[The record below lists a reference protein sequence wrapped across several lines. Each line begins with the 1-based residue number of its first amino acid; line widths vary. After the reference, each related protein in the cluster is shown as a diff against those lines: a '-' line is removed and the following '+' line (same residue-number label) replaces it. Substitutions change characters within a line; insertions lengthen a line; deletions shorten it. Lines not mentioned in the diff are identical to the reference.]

1 LGAQRAAAEYLRQ
14 LLLKPGPYRDAWQ
27 RLSTRPRDDVINQLA
42 VAEVIAGQQDA
53 ARRRPGAGQVL
64 PYQVRDVVSGALFG
78 GILTAETLQIFIEAF
93 GFTEEESSRLRRLL
107 AGSTRI
113 RVLSGLSALPICAMH
128 EVDAAIG
135 QRNHHTV
142 ALHDHIWVTADGRI
156 DRARTMQVIEA
167 GAARVDRIPF
177 MCDTNVLTLEIGQG
191 CKELLGDVRR
201 IGQDV
206 FAAPILLASTL
217 DLGETLTLEYWH
229 SYRYAGD
236 PCDPR
241 EREFRRGGLRQ
252 IDNLDLRVEFHP
264 DKLPSRVWWAH
275 WDGGDGRVLQR
286 EMVSLDIQHSVH
298 RYLRSLEKTVA
309 GFYWEWD

>member
-1 LGAQRAAAEYLRQ
+1 
-14 LLLKPGPYRDAWQ
+14 
-27 RLSTRPRDDVINQLA
+27 
-42 VAEVIAGQQDA
+42 
-53 ARRRPGAGQVL
+53 
-64 PYQVRDVVSGALFG
+64 
-78 GILTAETLQIFIEAF
+78 
-93 GFTEEESSRLRRLL
+93 
-107 AGSTRI
+107 
-113 RVLSGLSALPICAMH
+113 
-128 EVDAAIG
+128 
-135 QRNHHTV
+135 
-142 ALHDHIWVTADGRI
+142 
-156 DRARTMQVIEA
+156 
-167 GAARVDRIPF
+167 
-177 MCDTNVLTLEIGQG
+177 
-191 CKELLGDVRR
+191 
-201 IGQDV
+201 
-206 FAAPILLASTL
+206 AAPILLASTL

-236 PCDPR
+236 PCDSR